1 MWEGVSEMISVKN
14 RKPIKRIALKTL
26 QTYGKRNGI
35 TILAIALTTMLFTA
49 LLTVGSTMYKTIQES
64 SFRQAG
70 GSFHGG
76 FKQLTWEQVK
86 ELRTDKRIKKSG
98 VRMGVGI
105 LTEAPFDKQYTE
117 VSYMD
122 DTYVR
127 YSFCSIE
134 EGTEPEGEW
143 EIACDNRVL
152 DLLGITPEVG
162 ARVSLTITLGYGTGS
177 EKEVTGEFILS
188 GWWTFDPASVSANVR
203 VSEKCAGNI
212 LAGYSPENSS
222 DFSGNWYL
230 SVFLSSVANCREKL
244 VQILA
249 DHGFQND
256 VREED
261 NYVGIGVN
269 EGYLTGHIGKE
280 DWSGVAAIVSLLLL
294 ILLAGYL
301 IIYNIFQISVSNDIR
316 FYGLLKT
323 IGTTPRQIK
332 VIIHRQAM
340 ALSGLG
346 IPAGLLLGWFVG
358 ALLAPFLQKLGYT
371 VQINR
376 ISTDWRIF
384 FFAAAFSL
392 LTVFLS
398 IRKPGRQAA
407 KASPVEALHYT
418 DVQPVRQKCGGRG
431 SGTPVGMA
439 WANLG
444 RNRKKTT
451 LIVLSLSL
459 AAVLFQMVCIIGNG
473 FDVDKFLQNFVIS
486 DFVVGDSYYINRS
499 WSQGNLTEENIA
511 DIQNCGYVEKAGV
524 TRNEKWA
531 SVSVPEE
538 FYRYF
543 WKGIYGEE
551 SLQQQMENARQA
563 DGGYDQSIGLYGVD
577 TFGTGKLKVLEGSTD
592 GLSDQTRNAIAA
604 VYQTKDDGEVIPESN
619 YAKIGDKIT
628 VRYIDS
634 YGFYAASDGRKLS
647 EEELENVDSGELKMV
662 PEGFHDVTYTVE
674 ALVVMPRAMSGRSVS
689 GAEFVLGTDTLL
701 RDGIHTEYL
710 NFMCDVKA
718 GKEESMQ
725 EFLADYTQNKA
736 PLLDFESRES
746 CRKSFEGG
754 KNALL
759 LMGSVMSGLLAGVG
773 ALNFL
778 NGEITSVLTRK
789 RELATLRAVGM
800 TGRQMKQMIGA
811 EGIFHALLAGLCS
824 FLLGMLANGALCLGA
839 GKLLWFFTFRLNL
852 WPLAMAEAV
861 YLILGVLV
869 PVLVVKYAEKETIVD
884 RLREE

>member
-1 MWEGVSEMISVKN
+1 MISVKN

-86 ELRTDKRIKKSG
+86 ELRTDKQIKKSG

-134 EGTEPEGEW
+134 EGMEPEGEW

-162 ARVSLTITLGYGTGS
+162 ARVPLTITLGYGTGS

-332 VIIHRQAM
+332 VIIHRQACFWAGLW
-340 ALSGLG
+340 ALFWHLFCKSWG
-346 IPAGLLLGWFVG
+346 IPYRLTESARTGVFFSLRR
-358 ALLAPFLQKLGYT
+358 PFPCLRYFFPYENPGGRQQKLH
-371 VQINR
+371 R
-376 ISTDWRIF
+376 WRHCVTRMY
-384 FFAAAFSL
+384 S
-392 LTVFLS
+392 
-398 IRKPGRQAA
+398 R
-407 KASPVEALHYT
+407 
-418 DVQPVRQKCGGRG
+418 C
-431 SGTPVGMA
+431 
-439 WANLG
+439 G
-444 RNRKKTT
+444 RN
-451 LIVLSLSL
+451 
-459 AAVLFQMVCIIGNG
+459 A
-473 FDVDKFLQNFVIS
+473 
-486 DFVVGDSYYINRS
+486 
-499 WSQGNLTEENIA
+499 
-511 DIQNCGYVEKAGV
+511 
-524 TRNEKWA
+524 
-531 SVSVPEE
+531 
-538 FYRYF
+538 
-543 WKGIYGEE
+543 GEE
-551 SLQQQMENARQA
+551 AAEHRLAWHGQTLA
-563 DGGYDQSIGLYGVD
+563 
-577 TFGTGKLKVLEGSTD
+577 GTGK
-592 GLSDQTRNAIAA
+592 
-604 VYQTKDDGEVIPESN
+604 
-619 YAKIGDKIT
+619 
-628 VRYIDS
+628 
-634 YGFYAASDGRKLS
+634 
-647 EEELENVDSGELKMV
+647 
-662 PEGFHDVTYTVE
+662 
-674 ALVVMPRAMSGRSVS
+674 
-689 GAEFVLGTDTLL
+689 
-701 RDGIHTEYL
+701 
-710 NFMCDVKA
+710 
-718 GKEESMQ
+718 
-725 EFLADYTQNKA
+725 
-736 PLLDFESRES
+736 
-746 CRKSFEGG
+746 
-754 KNALL
+754 
-759 LMGSVMSGLLAGVG
+759 
-773 ALNFL
+773 
-778 NGEITSVLTRK
+778 K
-789 RELATLRAVGM
+789 RL
-800 TGRQMKQMIGA
+800 
-811 EGIFHALLAGLCS
+811 
-824 FLLGMLANGALCLGA
+824 
-839 GKLLWFFTFRLNL
+839 
-852 WPLAMAEAV
+852 
-861 YLILGVLV
+861 
-869 PVLVVKYAEKETIVD
+869 
-884 RLREE
+884 